1 METVDVAVIGAGVAG
16 LSAAAA
22 LAPDVSVMVVEM
34 EATPA
39 HHATGRSA
47 ALYLPTYGPPT
58 VRRLTAASGTF
69 FRSAD
74 GGRSPTA
81 LVAPRLVMYV
91 ADEPNRARLLALAA
105 NMGEAGGTLELIDAG
120 ATRKRCPALRDDWVV
135 AGGLDHDA
143 LDIDVAATV
152 ATYRSAMVGAS
163 GQLRTSHRVTA
174 VDRMN
179 NGWTLT
185 TTQGQI
191 SAGTIVNASGAW
203 ADHVAQLAG
212 IDPLGFVPKRRTM
225 GIGPVAANADPGIHF
240 VAHADMLF
248 YFGAEHSDVMFS
260 PADETPSEPA
270 DARPEEIDLAIAI
283 DRINAA
289 TTLGLRSVRQSWAG
303 LRTFS
308 PDGDLVLGPDP
319 IDRSFVWC
327 AGQGGYGIHTSAAA
341 ATATASL
348 TLDGSLPAE
357 LRNVGLTPEALL
369 PDRLR
374 TG

>member
-34 EATPA
+34 ESAPA

-58 VRRLTAASGTF
+58 VRRLTAASADF
-69 FRSAD
+69 FHSAD
-74 GGRSPTA
+74 GGRSPTP
-81 LVAPRLVMYV
+81 LVTPRSVMYV
-91 ADEPNRARLLALAA
+91 ADEAHRSHLLGLST
-105 NMGEAGGTLELIDAG
+105 NMGEAGGVLELIDAD
-120 ATRKRCPALRDDWVV
+120 ACCERCPALRPDWVV
-135 AGGLDHDA
+135 AGGIDHDA

-152 ATYRSAMVGAS
+152 STFRAAMVEAS
-163 GQLRTSHRVTA
+163 GRLRTNHRVTA
-174 VDRMN
+174 LDRMT

-185 TTQGQI
+185 TTQGAI

-203 ADHVAQLAG
+203 VDHVAVLAG

-225 GIGPVAANADPGIHF
+225 GIGSVAADVDPGNHF
-240 VAHADMLF
+240 VAHAEMHF
-248 YFGAEHSDVMFS
+248 YFGAEHDDVMFS
-260 PADETPSEPA
+260 PADETPSEPT
-270 DARPEEIDLAIAI
+270 DARPEELDLAIAI
-283 DRINAA
+283 DRINEA

-308 PDGDLVLGPDP
+308 ADGDLVLGPDP
-319 IDRSFVWC
+319 VDPSFVWC

-341 ATATASL
+341 AMATASL
-348 TLDGSLPAE
+348 TLGRALPAE
-357 LRNVGLTPEALL
+357 LLDVGVAPDDLL